1 MTNALN
7 TINTINRTIQLNNLT
22 KVASNGS
29 DLSVSAIVIAILVG
43 IVLGVGVF
51 ALVNWLLDR

>member
-7 TINTINRTIQLNNLT
+7 TMNTINRTIQLNNLT
-22 KVASNGS
+22 RIASNGS
-29 DLSVSAIVIAILVG
+29 DLSVGGVVIAILIG
-43 IVLGVGVF
+43 IVLSVGVI

>member
-7 TINTINRTIQLNNLT
+7 TMNTVNRTIQLNNLAR
-22 KVASNGS
+22 VVSNGS
-29 DLSVSAIVIAILVG
+29 DLSVGGVVIATLIG
-43 IVLGVGVF
+43 IVLSVGAI